1 MEKNVRFIGSPT
13 PSNLAVELAIGIWT
27 VIGRLVTGIP
37 ISVKNQM
44 HLENINY
51 NEKGR
56 GFRIEQEKK
65 CPLFGRRLK
74 KSSYRNREIGEG
86 FNTNSDTVQFG
97 ELMRN
102 KAILKVH
109 TIPKCDI
116 CLSHGSENDALYEAK
131 TTFGPWAF
139 LCEKCFNEVG
149 ISLKLG
155 LGRRVI
161 LIKEDEEKGGVDT

>member
-1 MEKNVRFIGSPT
+1 
-13 PSNLAVELAIGIWT
+13 
-27 VIGRLVTGIP
+27 
-37 ISVKNQM
+37 
-44 HLENINY
+44 
-51 NEKGR
+51 
-56 GFRIEQEKK
+56 
-65 CPLFGRRLK
+65 
-74 KSSYRNREIGEG
+74 
-86 FNTNSDTVQFG
+86 
-97 ELMRN
+97 MRN

-116 CLSHGSENDALYEAK
+116 CLSHGSEKEALYEAK

-149 ISLKLG
+149 VSLKLG